1 MHLCRHLAKYRHIVS
16 DPNGR
21 VPKSSTY
28 HNMDYAQFLRCR
40 FSAFQFSP
48 RTAIMINRVWVKHL
62 KKIAFIPLTS
72 SLFGCCSET
81 NAFMLLWLRLTEVY
95 SVVDDFLALLT
106 VFP

>member
-1 MHLCRHLAKYRHIVS
+1 MHYKHHLAKYRHIAS
-16 DPNGR
+16 DPNRR
-21 VPKSSTY
+21 VPKSSVY
-28 HNMDYAQFLRCR
+28 HNMDYAYNGLILRWLNNR
-40 FSAFQFSP
+40 IE
-48 RTAIMINRVWVKHL
+48 IMINRVWVKHL
-62 KKIAFIPLTS
+62 KTIAFIPLTS